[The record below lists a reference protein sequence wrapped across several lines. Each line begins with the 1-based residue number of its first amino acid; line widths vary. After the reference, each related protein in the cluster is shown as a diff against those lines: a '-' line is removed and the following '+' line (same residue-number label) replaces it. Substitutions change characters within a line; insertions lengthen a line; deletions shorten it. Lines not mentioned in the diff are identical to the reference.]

1 MKSMSES
8 RLLDTYNPQQQIL
21 NRGNR
26 PEIARKEKKVKLV
39 SSSYFQ
45 DVKLGT
51 LKYLRLIVPIFSIW
65 KKN

>member
-8 RLLDTYNPQQQIL
+8 RLLDTYNPHQQIL

-26 PEIARKEKKVKLV
+26 PEISRKEKKVKLV
-39 SSSYFQ
+39 SNSYFQ

-51 LKYLRLIVPIFSIW
+51 LKYLPLIVPISLI
-65 KKN
+65 